1 MRREGLVPD
10 QARRAFLVRIGNGT
24 YRQEYIM
31 YNKAVMIVDD
41 DADVLEY
48 LAYLLKR
55 HGLAVLKAHDAES
68 ALHLVQSLK
77 PDLFLLDVWMPGTNG
92 YELCRQLRANRHTAH
107 TPVIIFSALSTARA
121 HREALAAGA
130 DLFLSKS
137 ELPTTLIQSIQTLLG
152 QGTPSPISVAGSR
165 VHGLLSAG
173 D

>member
-1 MRREGLVPD
+1 
-10 QARRAFLVRIGNGT
+10 
-24 YRQEYIM
+24 M

-77 PDLFLLDVWMPGTNG
+77 PDLFLLDVWMPGVNG
-92 YELCRQLRANRHTAH
+92 FELCRQLRANRHTAH
-107 TPVIIFSALSTARA
+107 TPVIIFSALNTARA
-121 HREALAAGA
+121 QREALAAGA

-152 QGTPSPISVAGSR
+152 QDTPSR
-165 VHGLLSAG
+165 VPVGGNRATGLLGAG

>member
-1 MRREGLVPD
+1 
-10 QARRAFLVRIGNGT
+10 
-24 YRQEYIM
+24 M

-41 DADVLEY
+41 DVDVLEY

-55 HGLAVLKAHDAES
+55 HGLAVLKARDAES
-68 ALHLVQSLK
+68 VLHLVQSLK
-77 PDLFLLDVWMPGTNG
+77 PDLFLLDVWMPGING

-121 HREALAAGA
+121 QREALAAGA

-137 ELPTTLIQSIQTLLG
+137 ELPTTLIEAIRSLLERDA
-152 QGTPSPISVAGSR
+152 PSRASLTGSR
-165 VHGLLSAG
+165 VLSAG